1 MVRRI
6 LGCFSVV
13 LILLSPVAADDI
25 PQKQEP
31 APTAVPELR
40 ENVHV
45 ILRQI
50 DFLVL
55 DKKGNPV
62 TDLREE
68 EIQVFEDGVRQK
80 IEDLKHA
87 RDGVQAVVR
96 QDPEAT
102 VDAAGDGSET
112 VAPGA
117 GPVEKTET
125 VSTPRWF
132 ILLFDARN
140 LSYQNRVRAGKAIK
154 DLMERE
160 FRPGDRVALLVDD
173 DELRVVVPPSS
184 RIGEVL
190 RNLESI
196 EGISSKY
203 RDLEVR
209 LRDLREDAESCRDA
223 PDIHLCARQSA
234 TNFLMETSRETE
246 TSLDHLESLIRSLG
260 AIPERKIL
268 FYVSEGIITNPGDVA
283 AAAVEYAV
291 GQYGYHLT
299 QMRTALSR
307 DFSHR
312 LDRIYQIA
320 TDNRV
325 GFYPV
330 NGFRKMYDELFAPE
344 RRHDYGPE
352 NPAQARRDEF
362 ETSWNQVRKLHDN
375 LADATGGVTLF
386 KKDPMGLLDDMVR
399 SSEGVFTVSYY
410 PSNRSIKRRKIR
422 IKVDRPKL
430 TLHYKNKYKPAAIN
444 ATRLGG
450 ELIVDTEKY
459 ERATG
464 LLTARLVA
472 AATRLAIAPDSN
484 PPVSV
489 ASMYFSILDS
499 RGRLITDHFEIIVLP
514 RTDRET
520 AGQERFE
527 RPFAVRV
534 PPGKYAL
541 RVEIRDNHGPVFGSY
556 SSTFSVGE
564 VTASVV
570 ESVEGGL

>member
-1 MVRRI
+1 MVRRT
-6 LGCFSVV
+6 LGCLPFFLVLLPLVV
-13 LILLSPVAADDI
+13 ADDI

-31 APTAVPELR
+31 APAVVPELR
-40 ENVHV
+40 EKVHV
-45 ILRQI
+45 VLRQI

-62 TDLREE
+62 TDLRGD
-68 EIQVFEDGVRQK
+68 EIQVFEDGVRQE

-87 RDGVQAVVR
+87 DEGVLVVVR
-96 QDPEAT
+96 HKPEASVET
-102 VDAAGDGSET
+102 MRENDEIEPTAEPVETIET
-112 VAPGA
+112 VR
-117 GPVEKTET
+117 
-125 VSTPRWF
+125 TPRWF
-132 ILLFDARN
+132 ILLFDTRN
-140 LSYQNRVRAGKAIK
+140 LSYQNRVRSGRAIK

-184 RIGEVL
+184 RIEEVL
-190 RNLESI
+190 QNLETI
-196 EGISSKY
+196 EGISDKY

-223 PDIHLCARQSA
+223 PDIHKCARQSA
-234 TNFLMETSRETE
+234 TNFLFETSRETE
-246 TSLDHLESLIRSLG
+246 TSLDHLESLVLSLG

-291 GQYGYHLT
+291 GQHGYRLNR
-299 QMRTALSR
+299 MRFSLAR

-320 TDNRV
+320 TRNRV

-362 ETSWNQVRKLHDN
+362 ETSWNQVRKLHDD
-375 LADATGGVTLF
+375 LASATGGVALF
-386 KKDPMGLLDDMVR
+386 KKDPAGLLDDMLR
-399 SSEGVFTVSYY
+399 SSAGVYTVSYY
-410 PSNRSIKRRKIR
+410 PSNRSIERRKIR
-422 IKVDRPKL
+422 LEIKRPKVR
-430 TLHYKNKYKPAAIN
+430 LHYKNKYKPAMGN

-459 ERATG
+459 EPATG
-464 LLTARLVA
+464 LLTARLTA

-489 ASMYFSILDS
+489 ASMYFSVLDGQ
-499 RGRLITDHFEIIVLP
+499 GRLITDLFEIIILP
-514 RTDRET
+514 RSNREA
-520 AGQERFE
+520 AGEERLE
-527 RPFAVRV
+527 RPFAVRI
-534 PPGKYAL
+534 PPGEYSL
-541 RVEIRDNHGPVFGSY
+541 RVEIRDSHGPVYGSY
-556 SSTFSVGE
+556 SSTFSVGG
-564 VTASVV
+564 AAPDGD
-570 ESVEGGL
+570 ESEG